1 MVNHLQK
8 ILTAA
13 QIRSL
18 EEKTHQNGVRYTDMM
33 QRASEVVFHFIKA
46 HYRPGK
52 MVVLC
57 GPGHNGG
64 DGIATALLL
73 KNDGWSVHVM
83 ADTSRL
89 SEKSESIRHFFETW
103 QGDILPIN
111 SDIPE
116 DAELILDALFGFG
129 LETPV
134 SGEYASLINRANQ
147 HHAHRIAIDMPSGIN
162 SDTGA
167 VMGVALEA
175 NHTIT
180 FQYPKPGQFLLPG
193 KEYCGYLTIEPIG
206 LVKPDFSEM
215 ILNEP
220 VFWQEHLPNPKLS
233 DHKYT
238 NGHLGVFCGSEMT
251 GAPRLAAD
259 ASRYIGTGL
268 VTLLAPKGSVDIYA
282 ETMPGCL
289 VTDYSSL
296 SSIDKILSTKS
307 FSAFVIGPGLPANQ
321 KTAALV
327 MRALK
332 TKKPLLLDA
341 GALTCF
347 KKESARASF
356 MKALHKNCLLTPH
369 EGEFHSLF
377 PEIKK
382 DLSKMD
388 KVRLAMKKMNA
399 ALLLKGN
406 DSLIVQDGKPI
417 VINHNAPP
425 FLATA
430 GSGDVL
436 AGVAGGFMAKQIP
449 PHMAGSMATWLAG
462 VAGSYLGFGLIA
474 EELPMAIRQIL
485 RNLLFPGKGQE
496 FSQERE
502 LP

>member
-1 MVNHLQK
+1 MTNTLQK

-18 EEKTHQNGVRYTDMM
+18 EEKTHQNGVSYTDMM

-52 MVVLC
+52 MCVLC

-64 DGIATALLL
+64 DGIATAILL
-73 KNDGWSVHVM
+73 KNDGWSVDVM
-83 ADTSRL
+83 ADTSQL
-89 SEKSESIRHFFETW
+89 PHKSEAIRHFFEAWT
-103 QGDILPIN
+103 GPILPIT
-111 SDIPE
+111 SAIPE

-129 LETPV
+129 LDKPV
-134 SGEYASLINRANQ
+134 SAEYASLIQRANE

-167 VMGVALEA
+167 VMGIALEA
-175 NHTIT
+175 HHTIT

-206 LVKPDFSEM
+206 LVKPDSSEM

-220 VFWQEHLPNPKLS
+220 VYWQDYLPNPKLS

-238 NGHLGVFCGSEMT
+238 NGHLGVFCGDEMT

-289 VTDYSSL
+289 VTEYSSL
-296 SSIDKILSTKS
+296 TSIEKILSTKS
-307 FSAFVIGPGLPANQ
+307 FTAFVIGPGLSANQ
-321 KTAALV
+321 KTASLV

-347 KKESARASF
+347 KTESTRSSF
-356 MKALHKNCLLTPH
+356 LKALHDKCLLTPH
-369 EGEFHSLF
+369 EGEFHALF
-377 PEIKK
+377 PDIDKK
-382 DLSKMD
+382 LSKMD
-388 KVRLAMKKMNA
+388 KVRLAMQKTRA
-399 ALLLKGN
+399 AILLKGN

-436 AGVAGGFMAKQIP
+436 AGVAGGFMSKQIP
-449 PHMAGSMATWLAG
+449 AHMAGSMATWLAG

-496 FSQERE
+496 FSQDRE